1 MSDFTAMLEK
11 MTLDGATAEVV
22 SAANS
27 KPANLA
33 GLVAQLCERYP
44 KHIFIEK

>member
-22 SAANS
+22 AAANS
-27 KPANLA
+27 NPANLA
-33 GLVAQLCERYP
+33 ALVGQLCERYP
-44 KHIFIEK
+44 QNNH